1 MQANKRLLN
10 AFLLPIFIFFI
21 VNCVRK
27 AEESKDQK
35 TISRYHLRL
44 GMLAI
49 EAGDHLKAEEELK
62 TSLEKDAT
70 NSRARAALAS
80 VYAGRAGVVIADLVV
95 PLYEGSL
102 KLDDSRVDLLKHV
115 VGLEGESLVRKY
127 GTDSQG
133 IQAADKSAAFLEKMR
148 VASLQITRAIAD
160 INAVMFL
167 IKVMPQLPKNKALEL
182 KKAID
187 LLREENVEPQLRS
200 EEVRM
205 YLAILVSTQVIQ
217 HIRGILGEIESEKFT
232 LLSLKGTICPLEQID
247 LIEKITMIQD
257 DLKLFSEGLVA
268 GPSDLDSKKRSSR
281 LRLYNAVERVNNNPN
296 WRALVNVIN
305 GNEEDSKML
314 VSMAKRFCSDSLTAP

>member
-1 MQANKRLLN
+1 M
-10 AFLLPIFIFFI
+10 
-21 VNCVRK
+21 
-27 AEESKDQK
+27 
-35 TISRYHLRL
+35 
-44 GMLAI
+44 
-49 EAGDHLKAEEELK
+49 
-62 TSLEKDAT
+62 
-70 NSRARAALAS
+70 
-80 VYAGRAGVVIADLVV
+80 VIADLVV

-133 IQAADKSAAFLEKMR
+133 IQAADKSAAFLEKIR

-187 LLREENVEPQLRS
+187 LLREENIEPQLRT

-205 YLAILVSTQVIQ
+205 YLAILVSTQLIQ
-217 HIRGILGEIESEKFT
+217 HMREILGEIESENFS
-232 LLSLKGTICPLEQID
+232 LQSLKGTICPLARLD
-247 LIEKITMIQD
+247 LIGKIIMIQD
-257 DLKLFSEGLVA
+257 DLKLFSEGLVT

-305 GNEEDSKML
+305 GNEENSKML